1 MIENGKADL
10 NNIDNNGR
18 SPLYYASMNG
28 HIEVVKFLV
37 ECGANIHQ
45 ITNSDETIVYK
56 AHSYGHQDV
65 VEFLLE
71 KGAKLCES

>member
-28 HIEVVKFLV
+28 HILSCIIFLV
-37 ECGANIHQ
+37 EYGANIHQ

-71 KGAKLCES
+71 SGAKL